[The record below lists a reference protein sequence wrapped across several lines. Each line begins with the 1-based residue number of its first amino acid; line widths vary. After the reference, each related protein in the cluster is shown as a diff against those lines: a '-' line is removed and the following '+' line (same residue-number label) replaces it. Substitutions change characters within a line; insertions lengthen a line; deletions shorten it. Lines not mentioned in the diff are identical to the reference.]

1 MHFINAG
8 IHLRPC
14 IKAQP
19 CPVVTFDQPL
29 YWKASEIIEDSPSG
43 SHLKSIVLLLGCFH
57 TFMNLLGAID
67 TLMKGTGLED
77 ILGSVYG
84 ENTLAHMMT
93 GKSVQRAFRAH
104 LLADKC
110 INRMV
115 VAEIVKEDPEFA
127 AMIEESEKMYLS
139 LLHGK
144 ETLETVQASYLVSKV
159 NMWLE
164 KKKLELCTRSKTSQL
179 WFNYQ
184 LKHVKSCEI
193 LNQC

>member
-1 MHFINAG
+1 
-8 IHLRPC
+8 
-14 IKAQP
+14 
-19 CPVVTFDQPL
+19 
-29 YWKASEIIEDSPSG
+29 
-43 SHLKSIVLLLGCFH
+43 
-57 TFMNLLGAID
+57 MNLLGAIG

-84 ENTLAHMMT
+84 ENTLAHIMT

-104 LLADKC
+104 ILVYKY

-115 VAEIVKEDPEFA
+115 VAEIVKKDPEFA

-159 NMWLE
+159 NMRLE
-164 KKKLELCTRSKTSQL
+164 KKKLELCTRTKTSQL
-179 WFNYQ
+179 WINYQ